1 MWARIGCWESV
12 PEIQVFIFSENM
24 DMAAAAKKKNYPSK
38 PTGMTFASLLGKG
51 GCTLGVK
58 TDAGILDVAAAAKL
72 FRVKAP
78 LTMDEVLAGAD
89 CAPLRKLVEKALA
102 DKRGKKVLVPE
113 SRAKFG
119 PAIPNPPK
127 IICVGLNYRM
137 HAAETGNPI
146 PPVPMLFNKF
156 ENTLTGHRSKVK
168 LPSKVD
174 EKFDYEVEL
183 VIVMGRK
190 AFEVPENKA
199 LSYVFGYA
207 TGNDLSARGL
217 QRASSQIMLGKVL
230 DGFAPLGP
238 YVVSA
243 DQIPDPQNLKVTTH
257 VNGERRQNSNTS
269 DMIFSCAQ
277 IISYCSQHFTLKP
290 GDIIY
295 SGTPGGVILGLP
307 PEKRVWLKPGDKVVT
322 EVEKLGVLEVTLT

>member
-1 MWARIGCWESV
+1 
-12 PEIQVFIFSENM
+12 
-24 DMAAAAKKKNYPSK
+24 MAIASKKKTYSSK
-38 PTGMTFASLLGKG
+38 PTGMTFASLLGKSG
-51 GCTLGVK
+51 PTLGVK
-58 TDAGILDVAAAAKL
+58 TDAGVLDVAAAAKL

-89 CAPLRKLVEKALA
+89 CAPLRKLVGKALA

-113 SRAKFG
+113 SRAKFA
-119 PAIPNPPK
+119 PAIPHPPK

-137 HAAETGNPI
+137 HAQETGNPI
-146 PPVPMLFNKF
+146 PPVPMLFNKY

-168 LPSKVD
+168 LPLKVD
-174 EKFDYEVEL
+174 HQFDYEVEL
-183 VIVMGRK
+183 VIVIGRK
-190 AFEVPENKA
+190 AFEVPESKA

-207 TGNDLSARGL
+207 TGNDLSARAL
-217 QRASSQIMLGKVL
+217 QRASSQIMLGKIL

-269 DMIFSCAQ
+269 DMIFNCAQ

-295 SGTPGGVILGLP
+295 SGTPGGVVLGFP
-307 PEKRVWLKPGDKVVT
+307 PDKRVWLKPGDKVVT
-322 EVEKLGVLEVTLT
+322 EVEKLGALEVTLA